1 MALRVRLRNLLE
13 PESFVDVGRV
23 AWLRR
28 VLVRVTRPD
37 ELDTGPLNAL
47 RVAFVETT
55 AST

>member
-1 MALRVRLRNLLE
+1 MALRVRSRNLLE

-37 ELDTGPLNAL
+37 ELHTGPLNAL